1 VGVAVGS
8 GVKVGAWVGVFVGV
22 GVDVE
27 VGWRMAASVPTG
39 HAEKTA
45 RASRQVNV
53 MALAR
58 RARASF
64 PVFEPRW

>member
-1 VGVAVGS
+1 MGVAVGS

-64 PVFEPRW
+64 PIFEPRC

>member
-1 VGVAVGS
+1 
-8 GVKVGAWVGVFVGV
+8 VKVGVFVGV

>member
-45 RASRQVNV
+45 KASRQVNV

>member
-1 VGVAVGS
+1 MGVAVGS

>member
-1 VGVAVGS
+1 MEVAVGS

-22 GVDVE
+22 GVDVR

>member
-1 VGVAVGS
+1 VEVAVGS
-8 GVKVGAWVGVFVGV
+8 AVKVGAGVGVYVGI

-45 RASRQVNV
+45 RASRQVNA

>member
-22 GVDVE
+22 GVEVE

-45 RASRQVNV
+45 RASKQVNV

>member
-58 RARASF
+58 RARASLL
-64 PVFEPRW
+64 VLEPRW

>member
-1 VGVAVGS
+1 
-8 GVKVGAWVGVFVGV
+8 
-22 GVDVE
+22 VE
-27 VGWRMAASVPTG
+27 VGWRMAASVPIG

>member
-1 VGVAVGS
+1 VAVAVGS
-8 GVKVGAWVGVFVGV
+8 GVKVGAGIGVFVGV
-22 GVDVE
+22 GRGVE

-39 HAEKTA
+39 HPEKTA

-53 MALAR
+53 MAQAR

-64 PVFEPRW
+64 PVFQPRW